1 MFYVHKCSFTLLV
14 RLQVSSL
21 PSSSEQ
27 TVTLPNSALPN
38 SGYTR
43 LKKSHPETCHGDTLP
58 ADISQ
63 NHPPL
68 VSESEQSS
76 SAGDTLPVDTK
87 RGQPVCPVSGSSSSP
102 AVTTTY
108 QSRAS
113 LDTVGAI
120 CLDARGHV
128 AAGVSSGGI
137 SLKSPGRVGQ
147 AAMFGCGCWAE
158 DELKDSQAVAC
169 STSGKATPTGL
180 ASFAFSC

>member
-14 RLQVSSL
+14 HLQVSSL

-27 TVTLPNSALPN
+27 NVTLPN

-102 AVTTTY
+102 AVMTTN

-120 CLDARGHV
+120 CLDAQGHV
-128 AAGVSSGGI
+128 AAGVSSGRI

-147 AAMFGCGCWAE
+147 AAIFGCGCWAE

-169 STSGKATPTGL
+169 STSGKATATGL